1 MDNKYYLGYHSHS
14 TRTYNTEIEK
24 REQEYLCTIF
34 NGIIICPNKNMR
46 MVKNNQH
53 YQDIVAKADCVFV
66 SEYDGF
72 LGKGSFGECVLA
84 LHKKIPV
91 YAIKSNEIELWIEK
105 VTDVIQISENNLLE
119 FGLLYSKKISMK
131 NLPFIKLTIKK
142 PQTFIAR

>member
-24 REQEYLCTIF
+24 REQDYLRTIF

-46 MVKNNQH
+46 MVKINQH
-53 YQDIVAKADCVFV
+53 YLDIVAKADCIFV

-84 LHKKIPV
+84 LNKKIPV
-91 YAIKSNEIELWIEK
+91 YTIKRNEVELWIEK
-105 VTDVIQISENNLLE
+105 VTEVIQISENNLSE
-119 FGLLYSKKISMK
+119 FGLLISKKLSPK
-131 NLPFIKLTIKK
+131 KLPFIK
-142 PQTFIAR
+142 